1 MTQSPRSGF
10 MVLHSNRMEGL
21 RDLLVAHIRNN
32 PLPPLSPET
41 VLVQSNG
48 MKHWLTVSL
57 AQDDAL
63 GICAATRM
71 VLPSSQLWQIYRSVL
86 GTDRLPA
93 TMPLDKSPL
102 AWRILRR
109 LPQWLADPQFAP
121 LAHYL
126 GADTGGIRAYHLAQ
140 QLADV
145 LDGYQNYRSD
155 WLAQWAQG
163 RDTLDHGKPLPQ
175 AHAWQAAMWR
185 DVLADVQQQQ
195 SADFQAR
202 SDVHESFLR
211 ALKQRQ
217 PGSIDG
223 LPPRLMVFGITALP
237 MQTMQALVALGR
249 HIPVL
254 MFVHNPCRE
263 HWGHVSEDLSGG
275 GHPLLASWGKQ
286 GRDYL
291 HAIDQFEAVDADS
304 PHYQRV
310 SVFVDPVQEALDTQ
324 QRPTVLQQLQS
335 GILNLQ
341 TQPLSPAD
349 EGKPDDS
356 LIFVQTHSAQREVE
370 VLHDRILGWLNAD
383 AQSQPADIMVM
394 VPDMELFAPHIQA
407 VFGRHA
413 GSGDSA
419 LDLPYSVTDSTPRTH
434 PLVQALDTLLQ
445 LPQLR
450 LSLRDWLGLFQVR
463 AVRERYRLSEPDV
476 AQLHDWLSAAAV
488 RWGLD
493 PAHRQLCGIDTALT
507 DADQN
512 TWGFGLHR
520 LLLGYALGPQAEQT
534 VWQDTAAQPGIDGL
548 DAQVVSGLLQWL
560 DDMNRSL
567 AELQTARTPADWLP
581 LLQSMLN
588 RFFKAVDDADQRVLD
603 QAIAPLEDW
612 LSDCQLAAFDEPVS
626 LGVLR
631 SHWMAQLDSIGLQ
644 RRFAAGGVQF
654 ATLMPMRA
662 IPFKTVCLLGMNDS
676 AYPRSPTP
684 RDFDLISHPGHQRPG
699 DRARREDD
707 RYLFLEALLSA
718 RERLYISWQGKR
730 ASDHAPLPA
739 SVLVAQL
746 MDHLNQCAA
755 QSHDD
760 KPMYQARLQPLQ
772 PFSASYFRQG
782 SGFATYAAEWQAVN
796 QLSHQTAA
804 DHRGLDNLEHRVPP
818 PAELT
823 AQDLLT
829 LLRQPL
835 EVFFKHH
842 LQVQLD
848 LPQASDDENEPFAL
862 NGLHGYSLKQQ
873 VLYAADPELLL
884 RRLKLQGELA
894 MAGGGQ
900 AQSEQL
906 LLLQAQIKAGF
917 QPWQQ
922 DTDTDLSAQVFQLNA
937 HGTVLN
943 LPWGGDPLRWRLH
956 ADGSGLHMD
965 MRAGK
970 VGQGK
975 DLRLHTLTVLWL
987 GHLTANAAGTVTTSV
1002 LSGADGV
1009 VCMQPLP
1016 PQEAVVL
1023 LQDLVGLYRQA
1034 WASPLPLPLKTACAF
1049 VMEQQRAA
1057 AGAQAR
1063 FARQRALGEARK
1075 AFQGMRHSP
1084 GECQTSPYVQR
1095 AFSGFDDMDL
1105 ALFTALAERVYA
1117 PMLRVCTDALT
1128 QQEQAEA

>member
-1 MTQSPRSGF
+1 
-10 MVLHSNRMEGL
+10 
-21 RDLLVAHIRNN
+21 
-32 PLPPLSPET
+32 
-41 VLVQSNG
+41 
-48 MKHWLTVSL
+48 
-57 AQDDAL
+57 
-63 GICAATRM
+63 
-71 VLPSSQLWQIYRSVL
+71 
-86 GTDRLPA
+86 
-93 TMPLDKSPL
+93 
-102 AWRILRR
+102 
-109 LPQWLADPQFAP
+109 
-121 LAHYL
+121 
-126 GADTGGIRAYHLAQ
+126 
-140 QLADV
+140 
-145 LDGYQNYRSD
+145 
-155 WLAQWAQG
+155 
-163 RDTLDHGKPLPQ
+163 
-175 AHAWQAAMWR
+175 
-185 DVLADVQQQQ
+185 
-195 SADFQAR
+195 
-202 SDVHESFLR
+202 
-211 ALKQRQ
+211 
-217 PGSIDG
+217 
-223 LPPRLMVFGITALP
+223 
-237 MQTMQALVALGR
+237 
-249 HIPVL
+249 
-254 MFVHNPCRE
+254 
-263 HWGHVSEDLSGG
+263 
-275 GHPLLASWGKQ
+275 
-286 GRDYL
+286 
-291 HAIDQFEAVDADS
+291 
-304 PHYQRV
+304 
-310 SVFVDPVQEALDTQ
+310 
-324 QRPTVLQQLQS
+324 
-335 GILNLQ
+335 
-341 TQPLSPAD
+341 
-349 EGKPDDS
+349 
-356 LIFVQTHSAQREVE
+356 
-370 VLHDRILGWLNAD
+370 
-383 AQSQPADIMVM
+383 
-394 VPDMELFAPHIQA
+394 
-407 VFGRHA
+407 
-413 GSGDSA
+413 
-419 LDLPYSVTDSTPRTH
+419 
-434 PLVQALDTLLQ
+434 
-445 LPQLR
+445 
-450 LSLRDWLGLFQVR
+450 
-463 AVRERYRLSEPDV
+463 
-476 AQLHDWLSAAAV
+476 
-488 RWGLD
+488 
-493 PAHRQLCGIDTALT
+493 
-507 DADQN
+507 
-512 TWGFGLHR
+512 
-520 LLLGYALGPQAEQT
+520 
-534 VWQDTAAQPGIDGL
+534 
-548 DAQVVSGLLQWL
+548 
-560 DDMNRSL
+560 
-567 AELQTARTPADWLP
+567 
-581 LLQSMLN
+581 MLN

-782 SGFATYAAEWQAVN
+782 SGFATYAADWQAVN
-796 QLSHQTAA
+796 QLSRQTAA
-804 DHRGLDNLEHRVPP
+804 DHRGLDNLELRLPP

-922 DTDTDLSAQVFQLNA
+922 DTDSDLPAQVFQLNA